1 LKHEG
6 DSEDLL
12 VRYLLGQL
20 GESEQEH
27 VEQTYLADQ
36 DWQERLAIAEDEL
49 IDDYVGGKLGATDR
63 AAFEKHFLN
72 SPHRHE
78 RVAFARAWQQL
89 TRATPSVS
97 PAALPSPASRP
108 WRERPVAW
116 LLRAATVLLLI
127 GSTWLIFETARLRS
141 ELTASRA
148 ERAAL
153 AQSEEELR
161 QQLDDERARRQAL
174 SEQLAEAR
182 PEPPNN
188 NTAPPSVIASFML
201 IAGLTRDAGERQTLN
216 VPHTAQQVRLQ
227 LLFRQSDPPINAATY
242 RAVLRT
248 PEGREVFS
256 RDGLKAQPRGAAR
269 VVTLTA
275 PRLAS
280 GDYILTLKS
289 RNAANQYEDITE
301 YAFAVSVK

>member
-1 LKHEG
+1 MKHEG
-6 DSEDLL
+6 HSEDLL

-20 GESEQEH
+20 AESAQEH

-36 DWQERLAIAEDEL
+36 EWQGRLAIAEDDL
-49 IDDYVGGKLGATDR
+49 IDDYVGGALGAADR

-72 SPHRHE
+72 SPRRHE

-89 TRATPSVS
+89 TGAPPPS

-108 WRERPVAW
+108 WRERPAAW
-116 LLRAATVLLLI
+116 LLLAATVLLLL
-127 GSTWLIFETARLRS
+127 GSAWLIFETTRLRS
-141 ELTASRA
+141 ELAASRA

-161 QQLDDERARRQAL
+161 QQLDDERARRQAV

-188 NTAPPSVIASFML
+188 NTAPPSVVASFML

-216 VPHTAQQVRLQ
+216 VPHTAQQVRLK

-256 RDGLKAQPRGAAR
+256 RDGLKAQPRGGAR
-269 VVTLTA
+269 VVTVTA

-289 RNAANQYEDITE
+289 RNEANQYEDITE
-301 YAFAVSVK
+301 YAFTVSVK